1 MVLSEFQMST
11 ATLFPFAIG
20 CWMVFFLYWAISAL
34 SSKVAKKS
42 ESVLARFQRM
52 VPLVVAYSLLFY
64 QVTRVG
70 WLGKRFVADTSAAA
84 VIGVTLT
91 TAGVAFAIWAR
102 WHLGANWSAIVS
114 IREQHELIRTG
125 PYRRVRHPIYTG
137 MLLAMAGTALVLG
150 ELRGLL
156 AFAITLFA
164 FYWKARKEEAWLTR
178 EFGESFE
185 AHTKQTG
192 MFLPKIGH

>member
-11 ATLFPFAIG
+11 ATLFPFATG

-185 AHTKQTG
+185 AHAKQTG

>member
-1 MVLSEFQMST
+1 MAPSEFRMNT
-11 ATLFPFAIG
+11 ATLFPIAVCF
-20 CWMVFFLYWAISAL
+20 WLVFFLYWTISAL

-42 ESVLARFQRM
+42 ESVVGRLQRM
-52 VPLVVAYSLLFY
+52 IPLAVAYSLLFY
-64 QVTRVG
+64 QGTSIG
-70 WLGKRFVADTSAAA
+70 WLGKRFVADTSSAAL
-84 VIGVTLT
+84 IGVSLT
-91 TAGVAFAIWAR
+91 AAGVAFAIWAR
-102 WHLGANWSAIVS
+102 WHLGTNWSAVVS

-137 MLLAMAGTALVLG
+137 MLLAMAGTALVRG
-150 ELRGLL
+150 EVRGLL

-178 EFGESFE
+178 EFGEKFE

-192 MFLPKIGH
+192 MFLPKLG

>member
-1 MVLSEFQMST
+1 MVRSEFQMST

-185 AHTKQTG
+185 AHAKQTG

>member
-1 MVLSEFQMST
+1 MVLSEFQMSS

-42 ESVLARFQRM
+42 ESVLARFQSM

>member
-1 MVLSEFQMST
+1 MVLSEFQMSS

-52 VPLVVAYSLLFY
+52 VPLVVAYSQLFY

>member
-164 FYWKARKEEAWLTR
+164 FYWKACKEEAWLTR

-185 AHTKQTG
+185 AHAKQTG

>member
-20 CWMVFFLYWAISAL
+20 CWMAFFLYWAISAL

-64 QVTRVG
+64 QVTSVG
-70 WLGKRFVADTSAAA
+70 WLGKRFVADTSAVA

-185 AHTKQTG
+185 AHAKQTG
-192 MFLPKIGH
+192 MFLPKIGQ